1 MTDEKQTERRNGKND
16 RRKRRHR
23 LAIPERPTKPWWK
36 HPLQA
41 VRYYNLMLRWRLAV
55 ATTTRPVM
63 VALAISMLVCATP
76 VWMLLD
82 QSHTLRS
89 QQKVNIEQQRQI
101 ADLLGEIQNSRQRTT
116 EVFCGNLNANARTNN
131 AQLKLF
137 QGIIVNGARSSVI
150 FEDLYRQ
157 FGAPPYATRLSQAER
172 QARKIERLKLPT
184 LDCDRAVQ
192 EIEQQTPKKP
202 NPPIP

>member
-1 MTDEKQTERRNGKND
+1 MTDKKTERRNGKND

-23 LAIPERPTKPWWK
+23 LAIPERPMKPWWK
-36 HPLQA
+36 HPFQS
-41 VRYYNLMLRWRLAV
+41 VRYYNLMFRWRLAV

-63 VALAISMLVCATP
+63 VAFAISMIVCTIP

-82 QSHTLRS
+82 QSGNLKQ
-89 QQKVNIEQQRQI
+89 QQKTNSDQAGQI
-101 ADLLGEIQNSRQRTT
+101 ADLLGEIQDSRQRTT

-137 QGIIVNGARSSVI
+137 QGIIVEGARGSVI
-150 FEDLYRQ
+150 FEDLYKQ
-157 FGAPPYATRLSQAER
+157 FGAPPYATRLAQAER

-184 LDCDRAVQ
+184 LDCDEAVR